1 MILWG
6 AGTTRTL
13 RAHWALHELGLEYER
28 RPIGSRTGET
38 QDPAFRKLNPRE
50 KIPVL
55 QDGDLVLAES
65 AAIVSY
71 LAETYGKGPALI
83 PPVGTPDRAAY
94 YEWAFFIMTEL
105 DAHTLY
111 VMRKHRDLPELY
123 GEAPEAIRTAQQGFE
138 KQVRVAERKLADA
151 PCLLGERFSGV
162 DILLTTCLTWAAF
175 YRIPLHP
182 TLRAYVDRTTG
193 REAYGRAAAANRP
206 S

>member
-38 QDPAFRKLNPRE
+38 QEPAFVKLNPRE

-55 QDGDLVLAES
+55 QDGDLTLAES

-71 LAETYGKGPALI
+71 LAETYADAAVLI
-83 PPVGTPDRAAY
+83 PAVGTPERAAY
-94 YEWAFFIMTEL
+94 YEWAFFTMTEL

-123 GEAPEAIRTAQQGFE
+123 GESPEAIRTAQEGFK
-138 KQVRVAERKLADA
+138 KQVAVAEQRLADT
-151 PCLLGERFSGV
+151 PYLLGERFSGV
-162 DILLTTCLTWAAF
+162 DILLTTCLTWAAY
-175 YRIPLHP
+175 YRIPLRP
-182 TLRAYVDRTTG
+182 TLRAYVERTTG
-193 REAYGRAAAANRP
+193 REAYGSAVEANRP